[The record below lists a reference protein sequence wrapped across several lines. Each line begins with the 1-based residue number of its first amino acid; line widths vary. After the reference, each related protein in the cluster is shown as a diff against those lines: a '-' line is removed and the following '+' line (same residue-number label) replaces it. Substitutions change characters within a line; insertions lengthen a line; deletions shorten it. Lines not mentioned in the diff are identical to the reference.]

1 MQKTSEQIATETLFL
16 SQLQTLVKV
25 ANDLLAGETEKD
37 AWGPGIGIQ
46 LAHVLKQLP
55 RTDVEYAQKALIG
68 LENYFRKLSR
78 EGKTNTI
85 PAEWYRPIL
94 NSTGE
99 VVGYVVGHGAE
110 VSSILAKNMVP
121 HGVKI

>member
-1 MQKTSEQIATETLFL
+1 MQKTAEQIATEVLFL

-46 LAHVLKQLP
+46 LAHVLQRLP
-55 RTDVEYAQKALIG
+55 RVDLEPAQKALKG
-68 LENYFRKLSR
+68 LENYFARLAR
-78 EGKTNTI
+78 EGKMHTV
-85 PAEWYRPIL
+85 PPQWHRPIF

-99 VVGYVVGHGAE
+99 IVGHVVGRGAE
-110 VSSILAKNMVP
+110 VSSVLAKGMVP
-121 HGVKI
+121 HGTKI